1 MQDTD
6 LYPCTTD
13 QNFQPTNRCLIY
25 KRYDDREM
33 FRRIYHVKNA
43 AFLWDMGFGK
53 GEVEKDGW
61 KVYAVGNSVGSF
73 GYILMKEGKPTEW
86 DHREATKCS
95 VRWFSHSPWMTGYR
109 FENETPTRAKIVDD
123 HWQNPLQ
130 RVG

>member
-13 QNFQPTNRCLIY
+13 ENFTPTNRCLIH
-25 KRYDDREM
+25 KRYDGREM
-33 FRRIYHVKNA
+33 FRRIYHAQNT
-43 AFLWDMGFGK
+43 AFLWDMGFSK

-61 KVYAVGNSVGSF
+61 AVYATGNSVGSF

-95 VRWFSHSPWMTGYR
+95 VRWFSNAPWMTGYR
-109 FENETPTRAKIVDD
+109 FEGETPTRAKIIDD
-123 HWQNPLQ
+123 YWSHPLQ
-130 RVG
+130 RVR